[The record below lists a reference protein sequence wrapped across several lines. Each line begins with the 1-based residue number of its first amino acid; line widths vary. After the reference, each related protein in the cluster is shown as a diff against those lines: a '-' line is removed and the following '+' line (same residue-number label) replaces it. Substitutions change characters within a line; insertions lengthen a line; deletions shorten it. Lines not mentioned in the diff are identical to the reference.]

1 MRVHIRLGL
10 SDNPQIFAQNCPCF
24 RVRPLASGRVLGIT
38 GAAKAILGVSM
49 LTDVK
54 VRNAEPQGKDFKLFD
69 QRGYIFVSQPKARL
83 NCRAFSHWRVDA

>member
-10 SDNPQIFAQNCPCF
+10 SDNPQNCTKLSMCF
-24 RVRPLASGRVLGIT
+24 RVRPLASGRELGIA

-69 QRGYIFVSQPKARL
+69 QRGLYFCVSTQGAP
-83 NCRAFSHWRVDA
+83 